1 MKALIVSAD
10 GFEDL
15 ELLVPYYRL
24 KEAGVEAQVASMKR
38 GVIKG
43 IHAYEVAVDKTLDE
57 VDPGEYDLLVLPGGK
72 APQKVRMEARA
83 LEIARDFF
91 RRNKPVAAICH
102 GPQILI
108 SAGVLSGRSATSY
121 SSVAMEL
128 KQAGAIYE
136 DKAVVVDAN
145 LVTSRVPQD
154 LPYFLRETLKQL
166 RLS

>member
-1 MKALIVSAD
+1 MKSLIVSAD

-24 KEAGVEAQVASMKR
+24 KEAGVGVQVASMKR
-38 GVIKG
+38 GAIKG
-43 IHAYEVAVDKTLDE
+43 IHAYEVTVDKTLVE
-57 VDPGEYDLLVLPGGK
+57 VDPDEYDLLVLPGGK

-83 LEIARDFF
+83 LDIARDFF
-91 RRNKPVAAICH
+91 QRQKPVAAICH

-108 SAGVLSGRSATSY
+108 SAGVLSGRSATSH

-128 KQAGAIYE
+128 KQAGASYE
-136 DKAVVVDAN
+136 DKAVVVDGN

-154 LPYFLRETLKQL
+154 LPDFLRETLKQL

>member
-24 KEAGVEAQVASMKR
+24 KEAGVGVQVASMKH
-38 GVIKG
+38 GNIKG
-43 IHAYEVAVDKTLDE
+43 IHAYEVTVDKTLAE
-57 VDPGEYDLLVLPGGK
+57 VDPGEYDLLVLPGGT
-72 APQKVRMEARA
+72 APLKVRMEAMA
-83 LEIARDFF
+83 LEIAQYFF
-91 RRNKPVAAICH
+91 QHQKLVAAICH

-108 SAGVLSGRSATSY
+108 SAGVLSGRSATSH
-121 SSVAMEL
+121 SSVAKEL
-128 KQAGAIYE
+128 KQAGALYE

-154 LPYFLRETLKQL
+154 LPEFLREIMKQL
-166 RLS
+166 LSS